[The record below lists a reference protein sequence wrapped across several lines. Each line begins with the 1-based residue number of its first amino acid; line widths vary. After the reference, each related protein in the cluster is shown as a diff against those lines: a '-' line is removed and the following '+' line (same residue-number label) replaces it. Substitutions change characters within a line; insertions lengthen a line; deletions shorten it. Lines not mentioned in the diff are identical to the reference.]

1 MVKVLHAQYKM
12 HLILYV
18 LEHLQLH
25 NALQHW
31 LNLMALC
38 ISQQLPS
45 GWPLLTPSSHMAFLS
60 NFTSGW
66 LQKDLWP
73 HHCITFWSG
82 VLSTKFVGHRAFLRN
97 LTSGWPVYDLWPQ
110 QFFTLWTGVRPT
122 KFGGHRAFLSKLT
135 PTWPQLTP
143 YMTFDPAMLYALVR
157 DSSHQIWWPKCI
169 SKQFDPWLTPDD
181 SCMTF
186 VPVMLYTLVRGS
198 FHQMW

>member
-1 MVKVLHAQYKM
+1 MVKVLHAQYKI
-12 HLILYV
+12 HFILYV

-31 LNLMALC
+31 LNLMPLC

-73 HHCITFWSG
+73 HHCITLWSG

-135 PTWPQLTP
+135 PTDP
-143 YMTFDPAMLYALVR
+143 YMTFDPAMLYALFG
-157 DSSHQIWWPKCI
+157 QGFFPE
-169 SKQFDPWLTPDD
+169 FPDP
-181 SCMTF
+181 CMTF
-186 VPVMLYTLVRGS
+186 GPSNSLRSGQGFVPPNLVAIAH
-198 FHQMW
+198 F